1 MKNLETG
8 DQSGGIDRRD
18 GASTPAHHRGH
29 NAGDR
34 SSREVAKSTDKKN
47 PGGAFQQT
55 SREVS
60 EEVDEASSQN
70 W

>member
-1 MKNLETG
+1 MKNTETG

-29 NAGDR
+29 NAGDH
-34 SSREVAKSTDKKN
+34 SSREIAERTDEKN
-47 PGGAFQQT
+47 PAEAFKQT
-55 SREVS
+55 PRDVP
-60 EEVDEASSQN
+60 EADNDKASAD